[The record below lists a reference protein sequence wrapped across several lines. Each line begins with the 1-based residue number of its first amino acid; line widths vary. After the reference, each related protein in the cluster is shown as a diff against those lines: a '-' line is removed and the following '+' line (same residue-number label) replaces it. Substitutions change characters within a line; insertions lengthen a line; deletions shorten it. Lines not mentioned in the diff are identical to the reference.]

1 MSGEPTCGEPT
12 TAEPASAA
20 PASAAPTTGASRT
33 YPRFSRGQRV
43 QHAVLIASFG
53 VLALTGLPQKYASTG
68 AGETLIAVLGGI
80 EAVRL
85 LHRVAAAVLMAAT
98 LYHLFD
104 VAYRI
109 LVRRRPLSMVPR
121 YQDVL
126 DAWRT
131 VLYNLGRTDSRP
143 RAGRYSFEE
152 KVEYWALMW
161 GNVVMIGTGFMLWNP
176 IATTQL
182 LSGQFIPAAQVAHGS
197 EALLAV
203 LAVVIWHGYGVHVR
217 HLNRSMFTGTMTE
230 EEMREQH
237 PLELEAILD
246 GQEPAEPEATALRRR
261 RRLFLPAAVV
271 LSLFL
276 LGGLYRFVTFEET
289 AIATLPRGERP
300 VSGAGPSSP

>member
-1 MSGEPTCGEPT
+1 MS
-12 TAEPASAA
+12 A
-20 PASAAPTTGASRT
+20 ASRT
-33 YPRFSRGQRV
+33 YPRFSCGQRA
-43 QHAVLIASFG
+43 QHLVLIASFAI
-53 VLALTGLPQKYASTG
+53 LALTGLPQKYASTVV
-68 AGETLIAVLGGI
+68 GEAVITGLGGI
-80 EAVRL
+80 ETVRVV
-85 LHRVAAAVLMAAT
+85 HRVAAFVLMAAT
-98 LYHLFD
+98 LYHVFD

-109 LVRRRPLSMVPR
+109 LVRRQALSMLPR

-131 VLYNLGRTDSRP
+131 VLYNVGRADSRP

-182 LSGQFIPAAQVAHGS
+182 VSGQFIPAAQVAHGS

-230 EEMREQH
+230 EEMREEH
-237 PLELEAILD
+237 PLELEAILA
-246 GQEPAEPEATALRRR
+246 GREPAEPEAAALRRR
-261 RRLFLPAAVV
+261 RRLFLPAACV
-271 LSLFL
+271 LALVL
-276 LGGLYRFVTFEET
+276 LAGLYRFVTFEET
-289 AIATLPRGERP
+289 AITTLPRGARP
-300 VSGAGPSSP
+300 VSGAEPSSP

>member
-1 MSGEPTCGEPT
+1 MTGE
-12 TAEPASAA
+12 
-20 PASAAPTTGASRT
+20 SRT
-33 YPRFSRGQRV
+33 YRRFSCGQRM
-43 QHAVLIASFG
+43 QHLVLIASFA

-68 AGETLIAVLGGI
+68 VGEAVISGLGGI
-80 EAVRL
+80 EIVRVV
-85 LHRVAAAVLMAAT
+85 HRVAAFVLMTAT
-98 LYHLFD
+98 LYHVFD

-109 LVRRRPLSMVPR
+109 LVRRRPLSMLPR
-121 YQDVL
+121 FHDVR

-131 VLYNLGRTDSRP
+131 LLYNLGRADSRP

-176 IATTQL
+176 IATTRL

-217 HLNRSMFTGTMTE
+217 HVNSSMFTGTMTE
-230 EEMREQH
+230 EEMREEH
-237 PLELEAILD
+237 PLELEAILA
-246 GQEPAEPEATALRRR
+246 GTERAEPEAAVLRRR
-261 RRLFLPAAVV
+261 RRLFLPAAAV
-271 LSLFL
+271 LALVL

-289 AIATLPRGERP
+289 AIATLPRG
-300 VSGAGPSSP
+300 AGPASAPGSSSP

>member
-1 MSGEPTCGEPT
+1 MSAEPTSDAPGA
-12 TAEPASAA
+12 AE
-20 PASAAPTTGASRT
+20 SRT

-43 QHAVLIASFG
+43 QHAVLIASFT
-53 VLALTGLPQKYASTG
+53 VLALTGLPQKYASTS

-85 LHRVAAAVLMAAT
+85 VHRVAAVVLMAAT

-109 LVRRRPLSMVPR
+109 VVRRRSLSMLPR

-126 DAWRT
+126 DVWRT

-143 RAGRYSFEE
+143 RTGRYTFEE
-152 KVEYWALMW
+152 KVEYWALLW

-182 LSGQFIPAAQVAHGS
+182 VSGQFIPAALVAHGS

-203 LAVVIWHGYGVHVR
+203 LAVVIWHGYGVHLR
-217 HLNRSMFTGTMTE
+217 HLNRSMFTGTMSE
-230 EEMREQH
+230 SEMRDEH
-237 PLELEAILD
+237 PLELEAILA
-246 GQEPAEPEATALRRR
+246 GREPAEPEAAVLKRR
-261 RRLFLPAAVV
+261 RRLFLPVASV
-271 LSLFL
+271 LALVL
-276 LGGLYRFVTFEET
+276 LAGLYRFVTFEET
-289 AIATLPRGERP
+289 AITTLPRGSQP
-300 VSGAGPSSP
+300 ASAPASPAP

>member
-1 MSGEPTCGEPT
+1 
-12 TAEPASAA
+12 
-20 PASAAPTTGASRT
+20 
-33 YPRFSRGQRV
+33 
-43 QHAVLIASFG
+43 
-53 VLALTGLPQKYASTG
+53 
-68 AGETLIAVLGGI
+68 
-80 EAVRL
+80 
-85 LHRVAAAVLMAAT
+85 
-98 LYHLFD
+98 
-104 VAYRI
+104 
-109 LVRRRPLSMVPR
+109 
-121 YQDVL
+121 
-126 DAWRT
+126 
-131 VLYNLGRTDSRP
+131 
-143 RAGRYSFEE
+143 
-152 KVEYWALMW
+152 MW